1 MCTNISNKQIGVLN
15 WSKTNFNAKKKK
27 KQFVDV
33 IYLYINFVTV
43 RIRLNEDV
51 WIRCIEE
58 FYLQVNKGVWSR
70 DRGSFSGEQEPPH
83 DAPLL
88 QVCKI
93 LTPLYTPSFVG
104 FSRLC
109 VVVLWLPRAHRAPAG
124 ESRSPGVCVWVRT
137 AVCML
142 VGVHRRCFCVTIIV
156 LLVFHVNCALA
167 PFCYI
172 NLLVFAGRDLLVY
185 FF

>member
-1 MCTNISNKQIGVLN
+1 MQ
-15 WSKTNFNAKKKK
+15 KKK

-83 DAPLL
+83 DASLL

-156 LLVFHVNCALA
+156 LLVFHVNCALL
-167 PFCYI
+167 FVTLTCWF
-172 NLLVFAGRDLLVY
+172 LLEGIYLCI
-185 FF
+185 FFSFGSFF